1 MEDVFYITRCR
12 IQQQISDWNHPL
24 NTSPK
29 ICASVLSQKWKNLMI
44 SREKKFYLIFGA
56 KRVSE
61 KRLFIKIRCIKK
73 IKDMFKFNVDD
84 KYKL

>member
-1 MEDVFYITRCR
+1 
-12 IQQQISDWNHPL
+12 
-24 NTSPK
+24 
-29 ICASVLSQKWKNLMI
+29 MI